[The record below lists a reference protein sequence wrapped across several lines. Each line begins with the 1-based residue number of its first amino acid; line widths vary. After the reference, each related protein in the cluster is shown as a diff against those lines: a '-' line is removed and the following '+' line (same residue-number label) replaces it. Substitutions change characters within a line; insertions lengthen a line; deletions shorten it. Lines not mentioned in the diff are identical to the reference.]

1 MRIFLWSFQFY
12 FVDVSRSPSQ
22 NKNFLI
28 CRLVIVVL
36 LKTFLKVALFPMD
49 VFVGSSLLG
58 IWRPFFFSLS
68 FIYHIPL
75 FLYNRSVK
83 NSCPVFD
90 TTPAYLFYI
99 MSSRGFIIAL
109 PGSGLSGGESFP
121 FVRLGHLVSPPD
133 GLPSMQ
139 ERRLGAS
146 TATRK
151 TALNQVSALTNQPS
165 TSSPNIY
172 LPLPHVARRRSF
184 IPHVA
189 RASMF
194 VRSCRYCCCCCFC
207 LVRTYYHNHHNHF
220 PPSPNLRLWVS
231 FSSLWIIFCGGC
243 LSSGTTTL

>member
-12 FVDVSRSPSQ
+12 FVDVSRSQ
-22 NKNFLI
+22 NKN
-28 CRLVIVVL
+28 VL
-36 LKTFLKVALFPMD
+36 SLSSGYCCPFENLFKSCFISYGRIRRFKFIRYMA
-49 VFVGSSLLG
+49 SL
-58 IWRPFFFSLS
+58 FFSLS

-75 FLYNRSVK
+75 FLYNRTVK